1 MVDEEASVAAE
12 VTLLLEAPICA
23 VRPNMWFVQ
32 TQTPVLIPLI
42 GMIDDFPVN
51 MFCRIAQ

>member
-1 MVDEEASVAAE
+1 MVDEEAAVAAE